1 MLNIEVFDKLVVP
14 VLNYG
19 SEVLDF
25 HIGNAIE
32 RIHMQFCKRLLGV
45 KKGTQNDFVY
55 GELGRCPMR
64 NNKMY
69 NIVKYWTKVI
79 ICECDNKSYIKIV

>member
-19 SEVLDF
+19 SEVLGF

-32 RIHMQFCKRLLGV
+32 RIQSYGIFKRLLGV
-45 KKGTQNDFVY
+45 KKCTQNDFVMVRMADVQCPTT
-55 GELGRCPMR
+55 ECIILSNIGR
-64 NNKMY
+64 K
-69 NIVKYWTKVI
+69 
-79 ICECDNKSYIKIV
+79 